1 MCRLEDRRRSQSLVH
16 RIWWGI
22 SAAGFAVFA
31 GVAIHSNLR
40 EGLALV
46 ALALAIVLFAVFYDR
61 MLRRR

>member
-1 MCRLEDRRRSQSLVH
+1 LVH

-22 SAAGFAVFA
+22 SAAGFAIFA
-31 GVAIHSNLR
+31 VVAIHSNRR

-46 ALALAIVLFAVFYDR
+46 ALALAIAIFAVFYDR